1 MKRLLIGLVGMGVL
15 FWVTPALATVT
26 VFAEIFKTKDIFI
39 EETITIDKQVFLF
52 ADVFVEVEKAAESI
66 AIANQDNFE
75 NEACTNCDE
84 KTDLIFNSFNDNDGV
99 VDGNQ
104 AAGNMNNQGNAVSVA
119 VDTRVGS
126 PPENGDVVVFQEEP
140 GFAESQAHAE
150 QQNFNNLVDT
160 INLLF
165 RDAAIIDSFNGNTG
179 VVGFNQ
185 SPGNM
190 NNQVNLASLAVALT
204 DTGVALSEADLGQ
217 FNQFNVVEESDSLGL
232 PDPNIG
238 INKSATINNSLNAN
252 TGIVGVNQ
260 SAGNMA
266 NQANVVSMA
275 FVSAAQ

>member
-26 VFAEIFKTKDIFI
+26 VFAEIFKTKDINI
-39 EETITIDKQVFLF
+39 EETIFIDKQVFLF
-52 ADVFVEVEKAAESI
+52 ADVFIDVEKAAESL
-66 AIANQDNFE
+66 AIANQDNFQ

-84 KTDLIFNSFNDNDGV
+84 KLDLVNDSFNLNDGV

-126 PPENGDVVVFQEEP
+126 PPVDQLDPLDGQ

-150 QQNFNNLVDT
+150 QVNEANFVDT

-165 RDAAIIDSFNGNTG
+165 RDAAILDSFSGNTG
-179 VVGFNQ
+179 VLGFNQ

-190 NNQVNLASLAVALT
+190 NNQVNLVSLAVALT
-204 DTGVALSEADLGQ
+204 DSGVALSEADLGQ
-217 FNQFNVVEESDSLGL
+217 FNLFNIVEESDSIG
-232 PDPNIG
+232 DPGGVG
-238 INKSATINNSLNAN
+238 INKSASILASLNNN
-252 TGIVGVNQ
+252 TGIVGLNQ

-266 NQANVVSMA
+266 NQANVVSMS

>member
-84 KTDLIFNSFNDNDGV
+84 KTDVIFNSFNDNDGV

-150 QQNFNNLVDT
+150 QQNFNNEVDT

-217 FNQFNVVEESDSLGL
+217 FNQFNVVEESDSLGI
-232 PDPNIG
+232 PGGPG
-238 INKSATINNSLNAN
+238 INKSATITNSINAN

>member
-150 QQNFNNLVDT
+150 QQNFNNEVDT

-204 DTGVALSEADLGQ
+204 DTARSTREVRGTYCQGPGG
-217 FNQFNVVEESDSLGL
+217 NQHHPSITRLTNF
-232 PDPNIG
+232 
-238 INKSATINNSLNAN
+238 TNA
-252 TGIVGVNQ
+252 
-260 SAGNMA
+260 
-266 NQANVVSMA
+266 
-275 FVSAAQ
+275 

>member
-15 FWVTPALATVT
+15 FWATPALATVT
-26 VFAEIFKTKDIFI
+26 VFAEIFKTKDITIF
-39 EETITIDKQVFLF
+39 ETIFIDKQVFLF
-52 ADVFVEVEKAAESI
+52 ADVFIDVEKAAESL
-66 AIANQDNFE
+66 AIANQDNFQ

-84 KTDLIFNSFNDNDGV
+84 KLDSVVDSFNLNDGV

-104 AAGNMNNQGNAVSVA
+104 AGGNMNNQGNAVSVA

-126 PPENGDVVVFQEEP
+126 PPPVDQVVPLDGQ

-150 QQNFNNLVDT
+150 QVNEANFIDT

-165 RDAAIIDSFNGNTG
+165 RDAAISGSFSGNTG
-179 VVGFNQ
+179 VLGFNQ

-190 NNQVNLASLAVALT
+190 NNQVNLVSLAVALT
-204 DTGVALSEADLGQ
+204 DSGVALSEADLGQ
-217 FNQFNVVEESDSLGL
+217 FNLFNIVEESDSLGA
-232 PDPNIG
+232 PGGIG
-238 INKSATINNSLNAN
+238 INKSASIFASLNDN
-252 TGIVGVNQ
+252 TGIVGLNQ

-266 NQANVVSMA
+266 NQANVVSMS